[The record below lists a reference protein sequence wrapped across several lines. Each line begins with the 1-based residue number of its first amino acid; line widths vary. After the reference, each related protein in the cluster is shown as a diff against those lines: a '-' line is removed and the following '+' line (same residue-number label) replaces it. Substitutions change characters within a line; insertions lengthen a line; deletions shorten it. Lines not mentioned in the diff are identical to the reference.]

1 MLYTPGSTVVDPRT
15 VLEHGGAFAYQL
27 VDTVVTNPPIYLKH
41 MLSVRRAT
49 VFIPASVCLLVQDD
63 SVAAC
68 LHLMKLIPVASDRHW
83 AVTLPHYRIR
93 LHPLV

>member
-1 MLYTPGSTVVDPRT
+1 MAMLPLLKLTCTTLLQMTSFIVVLLYWILLYTPGSTVVDPRT

-63 SVAAC
+63 SVAA
-68 LHLMKLIPVASDRHW
+68 
-83 AVTLPHYRIR
+83 
-93 LHPLV
+93 